1 MKGKRIFA
9 ALCALLILFVCFG
22 CAGDPSDPSQGG
34 TQTEYR
40 LRVDSAKREYK
51 LGEDFSDQ
59 IMVSLLGIEDGA
71 VVSQRI
77 LSADEYVVDSSAFD
91 SSLEG
96 DYPIR
101 VTQKGTE
108 VYTTFT
114 VSVRA
119 IAVERLEL
127 QGQRL
132 RFVLGEA
139 FDPGSLTVT
148 VHFED
153 NTSLTLGRED
163 YTIDSSTYN
172 AQEPGAYEIAVT
184 PDDYSVTEHYT
195 VYVREDDMPDYGTQ
209 ISILAIGNSFSQDAM
224 RYLYQ
229 IYQGYG
235 YTEIELANL
244 MMSGCSLAQH
254 CENLRTDAAAYEFE
268 HNTNGTWQTDPE
280 KRSMAYGIDYREWD
294 IIVIQQV
301 SGYAG
306 DPASYGDDFKTLL
319 NYVSGRVAGKSTRIY
334 WHMTWAYQSDSTHV
348 DFAKYDNDQM
358 TMYRAITDTVRSVVL
373 PESDIDGVIP
383 SATAVQNMR
392 TGSLGDT
399 LTRDGFHMNLV
410 YGRYLVGLTWACA
423 LTGEDPAQAV
433 AAGGVTPEQ
442 LAEIKESVAY
452 AVADPYQVTSI
463 A

>member
-1 MKGKRIFA
+1 MKKA
-9 ALCALLILFVCFG
+9 MAVLCAMLMLLVCFG
-22 CAGDPSDPSQGG
+22 CAGGPSAPSQGG
-34 TQTEYR
+34 EQTQYQ

-51 LGEDFSDQ
+51 LGEAFSDQ
-59 IMVSLLGIEDGA
+59 IMVSLLGVEDRT

-77 LSADEYVVDSSAFD
+77 LSADEYEIDSSAFD
-91 SSLEG
+91 SSMEG
-96 DYPIR
+96 DYTIR
-101 VTQKGTE
+101 VTQKGTQ
-108 VYTTFT
+108 VFTTFT

-119 IAVERLEL
+119 VAVERLEL

-132 RFVLGEA
+132 RFALGEA
-139 FDPGSLTVT
+139 FTTGALTVT

-153 NTSLTLGRED
+153 GTSLVLGQED
-163 YTIDSSTYN
+163 YTVDSSAYN
-172 AQEPGAYEIAVT
+172 AQTAGAYDIAVT
-184 PDDYSVTEHYT
+184 PENYAVTQRYT
-195 VYVREDDMPDYGTQ
+195 VYIREDDMPDYGTQ

-244 MMSGCSLAQH
+244 MMSGASLAQH
-254 CENLRTDAAAYEFE
+254 CDNLKNNTAAYEFE
-268 HNTNGTWQTDPE
+268 HNMNGTWQTDPE
-280 KRSMAYGIDYREWD
+280 RRSMAYGIDYREWD

-306 DPASYGDDFKTLL
+306 DAASYGEDFQTLL
-319 NYVSGRVAGKSTRIY
+319 RYVSDRVADKGTRIY
-334 WHMTWAYQSDSTHV
+334 WHMTWAYQADSTHG

-358 TMYRAITDTVRSVVL
+358 TMYNAITDTVRSIVL

-442 LAEIKESVAY
+442 LAEIKESVRY
-452 AVADPYQVTSI
+452 AIADPYRVTSI